1 MKTVFKP
8 LGIAAAVAAVTA
20 GYTGVAS
27 ADVTARNVGD
37 LALIPF
43 YTVNDGFATAIHIIN
58 TTDKTQVVKLRAR
71 RGSDSADALDF
82 NIILSPEDVWVGSMS
97 KREDDKIVIRTDD
110 NSCTAPAGDDVGNGV
125 TEFVMPDVDGES
137 LVDYRTGADEGYV
150 EIIGMAEIAVT
161 SPIGVASKHV
171 GGTPTDCAAVRSNF
185 FRVAG
190 ATEPGYAP
198 GDTAAKGVHSP
209 AVTAQTCT
217 GTANTCG
224 AVLPGLAL
232 NTFGDTQDDALKVSW
247 AITDGNAGLEV
258 GGNAVHI
265 EGFAGAP
272 MMSNQQVQVIGDF
285 DALGYLFPDLNGG
298 SPVLGTRGLYDSVI
312 RADLGASAIANDWSS
327 RDTGSFTVSTD
338 WVVTLPG
345 QYTMVDPVGYLAA
358 LLEDDPLLCLPGIC
372 DRRDIPA
379 TVQITYRDR
388 EEAGFTPE
396 EGGLVVSPAVSDA
409 PQGALLRYE
418 VNVIEWNK
426 GGAPVFNSDYQLEFS
441 PLFDGDRGWS
451 NLSVKSATNKAPQG
465 VYDFENS
472 DPNSPVFQRV
482 GNTAIPIIGF
492 AAWERNFVNSPDANY
507 GRAVDHSY
515 GS

>member
-1 MKTVFKP
+1 
-8 LGIAAAVAAVTA
+8 
-20 GYTGVAS
+20 
-27 ADVTARNVGD
+27 
-37 LALIPF
+37 
-43 YTVNDGFATAIHIIN
+43 
-58 TTDKTQVVKLRAR
+58 
-71 RGSDSADALDF
+71 
-82 NIILSPEDVWVGSMS
+82 
-97 KREDDKIVIRTDD
+97 
-110 NSCTAPAGDDVGNGV
+110 
-125 TEFVMPDVDGES
+125 
-137 LVDYRTGADEGYV
+137 
-150 EIIGMAEIAVT
+150 
-161 SPIGVASKHV
+161 
-171 GGTPTDCAAVRSNF
+171 
-185 FRVAG
+185 
-190 ATEPGYAP
+190 
-198 GDTAAKGVHSP
+198 
-209 AVTAQTCT
+209 
-217 GTANTCG
+217 
-224 AVLPGLAL
+224 
-232 NTFGDTQDDALKVSW
+232 
-247 AITDGNAGLEV
+247 
-258 GGNAVHI
+258 
-265 EGFAGAP
+265 
-272 MMSNQQVQVIGDF
+272 MMTNQQSQVFGDF
-285 DALGYLFPDLNGG
+285 DALGYLFPDLDGG
-298 SPVLGTRGLYDSVI
+298 SPGYHPRGLYNSVV

-451 NLSVKSATNKAPQG
+451 NLSVTSATNKAPQA